1 MKILAVVMGVLLL
14 VGGFYCLLA
23 PGATFLSLG
32 WIVGICMAI
41 NGIGLLFSYFERR
54 KSGETDIWALVGAI
68 FSVAIGLVVMFSEG
82 MQLFTNLMIV
92 YAAAIWVTVMGVL
105 RIVMAIKMKQIRGNI
120 PEEMRGNRWI
130 WMLALGVVL
139 LVLGVL
145 GFMNPLVVA
154 VTLGI
159 MIGGYIIVSGVNMIA
174 LAIHF

>member
-68 FSVAIGLVVMFSEG
+68 FSVTIGLVVMFSEG